1 MNKLPIHT
9 PPTSAARLSL
19 AHRPALPMDLADMHA
34 RSRHLAQEPALR
46 MQVVQ
51 DMLAGHG
58 AAMTTAGRDEPA
70 AVVNAAIAIAVKSS
84 TSTNVSVRMYT
95 RVAISTEANAAA
107 TALVWVIGSRSAAA
121 DVQDRLVA
129 APPDML

>member
-19 AHRPALPMDLADMHA
+19 AHRPALPMDLADMQA

-51 DMLAGHG
+51 EMLAGHG
-58 AAMTTAGRDEPA
+58 PAMTKAGPDAPA

-84 TSTNVSVRMYT
+84 TSTNASVRMYT
-95 RVAISTEANAAA
+95 RIAISTEVNVAT
-107 TALVWVIGSRSAAA
+107 TALLWALGSRSAAA
-121 DVQDRLVA
+121 EVQDRLVA
-129 APPDML
+129 APPHLL